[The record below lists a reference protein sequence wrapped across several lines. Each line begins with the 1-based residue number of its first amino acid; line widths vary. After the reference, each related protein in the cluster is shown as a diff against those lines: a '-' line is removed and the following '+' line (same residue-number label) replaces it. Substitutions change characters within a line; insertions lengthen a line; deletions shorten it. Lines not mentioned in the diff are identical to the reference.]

1 MFILRLP
8 PRVFDRHRTARI
20 SMSPALAGFG
30 LDSQWITG
38 PSNNHCERANDYE
51 VKTSQNDPRLKLAD
65 LLGDSF
71 PSFPN

>member
-8 PRVFDRHRTARI
+8 PRVFDRRRTARI

-51 VKTSQNDPRLKLAD
+51 VKTSQKDTGLKFTEPFCEA
-65 LLGDSF
+65 F
-71 PSFPN
+71 PSLPN